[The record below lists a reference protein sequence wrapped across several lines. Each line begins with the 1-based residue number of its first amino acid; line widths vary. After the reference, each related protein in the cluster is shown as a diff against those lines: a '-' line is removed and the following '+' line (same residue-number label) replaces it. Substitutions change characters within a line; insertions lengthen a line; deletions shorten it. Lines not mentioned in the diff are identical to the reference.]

1 MISEV
6 SFENDDECPIC
17 CTSMQGEIVSRTPCG
32 HHFHTECLHKQF
44 AASTANQFLCAIC
57 RTDLQQSLPE
67 ELQRK
72 FARAPQLSTRLDN
85 VGQRWG
91 SELVDLLVDM
101 PSDSRGGR
109 RTQLLL
115 TRYVLSEDQNG
126 RDMQLSSTDR
136 ENLHRM
142 QREGQSVLGQEDNE
156 RIEEFVSLANAVNR
170 NFRGGVRSQ
179 IQRVSELDV
188 PTFRD
193 LSEFLVD
200 STPSAPPAAVERF
213 DESSISSR
221 VRSLWNSLFTYG
233 YTRGHESVQSPLR
246 QTEIDRRL
254 AHGVPRRE
262 EIDPVPWY
270 RFGC

>member
-1 MISEV
+1 MLSEV
-6 SFENDDECPIC
+6 SFDNDDECPIC
-17 CTSMQGEIVSRTPCG
+17 CTSMLGETVSRTPCG

-44 AASTANQFLCAIC
+44 AAKTVNQFLCAIC
-57 RTDLQQSLPE
+57 RTDMQQSLPE

-72 FARAPQLSTRLDN
+72 FVRSPLLSIRLDD

-91 SELVDLLVDM
+91 SELVDLLADI
-101 PSDSRGGR
+101 PSESRGGR

-115 TRYVLSEDQNG
+115 THYVLSEDQNG
-126 RDMQLSSTDR
+126 RDMQLSSADR
-136 ENLHRM
+136 DNLHRM
-142 QREGQSVLGQEDNE
+142 QREGQTVLGEEDNE
-156 RIEEFVSLANAVNR
+156 RIVGFVSLANAVNR
-170 NFRGGVRSQ
+170 NFREGHGS
-179 IQRVSELDV
+179 QRVSELDV

-200 STPSAPPAAVERF
+200 SAPLSSMERF

-233 YTRGHESVQSPLR
+233 HTRTHDNIQSPLR
-246 QTEIDRRL
+246 QTDINRRL
-254 AHGVPRRE
+254 AYGVPRR
-262 EIDPVPWY
+262 DPMPWY

>member
-17 CTSMQGEIVSRTPCG
+17 CTSMLGVTVSRTPCG

-44 AASTANQFLCAIC
+44 AARTVNQFSCAIC
-57 RTDLQQSLPE
+57 RTDMQQCLPE

-72 FARAPQLSTRLDN
+72 FVRSPQLSTHLDDI
-85 VGQRWG
+85 GQRWG

-115 TRYVLSEDQNG
+115 TRYVLSEDQYG
-126 RDMQLSSTDR
+126 RDMRLSSTDL

-142 QREGQSVLGQEDNE
+142 QREGQSVLGQEDND
-156 RIEEFVSLANAVNR
+156 RISEFVSLANAVNR
-170 NFRGGVRSQ
+170 NFSEGLSS
-179 IQRVSELDV
+179 QRVSELDV

-200 STPSAPPAAVERF
+200 PTPTPAVERV
-213 DESSISSR
+213 DEPSISSR

-233 YTRGHESVQSPLR
+233 HTRSRDSIQSPLR
-246 QTEIDRRL
+246 RTEIDRRL
-254 AHGVPRRE
+254 THGVPRRE

>member
-44 AASTANQFLCAIC
+44 AANTANQLLCAIC

-72 FARAPQLSTRLDN
+72 FVRAPQLSTRLDN

-101 PSDSRGGR
+101 PADSRGGR

-126 RDMQLSSTDR
+126 RDMRLSSTDR

-142 QREGQSVLGQEDNE
+142 QREGQSALGQEDNE
-156 RIEEFVSLANAVNR
+156 RIAEFVNLANAVNR
-170 NFRGGVRSQ
+170 NFREGRAN
-179 IQRVSELDV
+179 QRVSELDV

-200 STPSAPPAAVERF
+200 STPSAPPPTAERS
-213 DESSISSR
+213 DELSISSR

-233 YTRGHESVQSPLR
+233 YTRGHESIQSPLR
-246 QTEIDRRL
+246 QADIDRRL

-262 EIDPVPWY
+262 EVDPVPWY